1 MSRTAR
7 GDFAP
12 CAQHPGAIMNA
23 NLFLNTVLRETFAAM
38 HGIEPDNY
46 DAGRYSYD
54 GVDRSCV
61 FDNNRHADYMA
72 FFAENYE
79 SFFTTW
85 LLLRDDFSRK
95 LFTRLVQYRLLGHL
109 HVRVQ
114 DGAGAQAE
122 QSLFAAVA
130 SWAKGPSDLPVNGL
144 FGALQHYE
152 GVEFDA
158 HRLNLDCW
166 SGNIVYSVLKRQY
179 FLERQ
184 GVRIQPEAGDFV
196 IDAGACMGDT
206 AAVFAARV
214 GSAGRVFAFDPLPS
228 HVTASEHNIGQN
240 GFDNRAVVVPL
251 AVGNVTRNTGLRVG
265 QDSGVSPGFSVYGN
279 EDKLPMVTI
288 DDFVAAEKPA
298 RVDFIKMDIEGA
310 ELAALEGAVDTM
322 TRYRP
327 KLAISLYHRPE
338 DFVTI
343 PRYLSTMLP
352 DYDFHLEHYTIH
364 QEETVLYGRP
374 RLH

>member
-1 MSRTAR
+1 
-7 GDFAP
+7 
-12 CAQHPGAIMNA
+12 MNA

-46 DAGRYSYD
+46 DAARYSFD

-72 FFAENYE
+72 FFAENHD

-85 LLLRDDFSRK
+85 LLLRDDTSRK
-95 LFTRLVQYRLLGHL
+95 LFTRLIQYRLLGHL

-122 QSLFAAVA
+122 QNLFATVA
-130 SWAKGPSDLPVNGL
+130 NWERGPSALSVNGL
-144 FGALQHYE
+144 FGALKHYE
-152 GVEFDA
+152 GIDFDNT
-158 HRLNLDCW
+158 RLNLDCW
-166 SGNIVYSVLKRQY
+166 SGNIVYTFLKRQY

-184 GVRIQPEAGDFV
+184 GVRIQPEDGDYV
-196 IDAGACMGDT
+196 IDAGACLGDT
-206 AAVFAARV
+206 AAAFAARV
-214 GSAGRVFAFDPLPS
+214 GREGRVFAFDPLPS
-228 HVTASEHNIGQN
+228 HVAASSHNLAQN
-240 GFDNRAVVVPL
+240 GFTDRAAVVPL
-251 AVGNVTRNTGLRVG
+251 AVGDVTRNIGMRVG
-265 QDSGVSPGFSVYGN
+265 QDGGVSPGFSVYGN

-288 DDFVAAEKPA
+288 DDFVAAEKPGK
-298 RVDFIKMDIEGA
+298 VDFIKMDIEGA

-322 TRYRP
+322 TRHRP

-343 PRYLSTMLP
+343 PRFLSTMLP

-374 RLH
+374 RIH